1 MNTQY
6 EHIKRGIT
14 TEADLNKEVAH
25 YESVFNYFKAR
36 VAYWAIRTAKAKAT
50 LQEALKNATAI
61 AVETR
66 AKARHA
72 YETFLKNLQEV
83 ETKVEEYQKIL
94 KNLYQQYAKYT
105 TPYTVN

>member
-14 TEADLNKEVAH
+14 TEADLNNEVAH
-25 YESVFNYFKAR
+25 YESVCNYFKAR

-83 ETKVEEYQKIL
+83 EAKVEEYQKIL